1 MSVPGGAYRSI
12 LHRFDVIV
20 GLVVVLTGAKTLFT
34 FLPDI
39 SVSKVEVATATVR
52 EHADATPVEPSP
64 PIELNIRDSQ
74 RDKLESPEA
83 TVLTSPEATV
93 LTVTTNNDV
102 GVKSTDPAPSVV
114 APTATADV
122 AATTSSDRL
131 PTNHPL
137 NDAQLYFE
145 RGTVYYRNGD
155 LPAALADFDLA
166 IQREP
171 NFEDAYVNR
180 GIVLYCMGK
189 FDRAFAD
196 VAQAMRIGNSHRTA
210 TLPRP
215 SPALSKKYMASR
227 QQLRQLRHVGRNPP
241 RFVAD

>member
-1 MSVPGGAYRSI
+1 MSVPGGAYRSL
-12 LHRFDVIV
+12 LHRLDVIV
-20 GLVVVLTGAKTLFT
+20 GLVVVLAGAKTLFT
-34 FLPDI
+34 YLPDI

-64 PIELNIRDSQ
+64 PIELNIGDGQ
-74 RDKLESPEA
+74 RNKLESR
-83 TVLTSPEATV
+83 EATV
-93 LTVTTNNDV
+93 LTVKTNNDV

-122 AATTSSDRL
+122 AATTSSDKL

-137 NDAQLYFE
+137 NDAQSYFE
-145 RGTVYYRNGD
+145 RGTAYYRNGD
-155 LPAALADFDLA
+155 FAAALADFDLA

-171 NFEDAYVNR
+171 NFEDAYINR
-180 GIVLYCMGK
+180 GIVLYRMGK

-196 VAQAMRIGNSHRTA
+196 VATAIRIGNSHRTA

-215 SPALSKKYMASR
+215 SPSL
-227 QQLRQLRHVGRNPP
+227 LRRR
-241 RFVAD
+241 

>member
-20 GLVVVLTGAKTLFT
+20 GLVVVLAGAKTLFT

-83 TVLTSPEATV
+83 TVLT
-93 LTVTTNNDV
+93 VTTNNDV

-122 AATTSSDRL
+122 AATTSLDRL

-215 SPALSKKYMASR
+215 SSALSKKYMASR